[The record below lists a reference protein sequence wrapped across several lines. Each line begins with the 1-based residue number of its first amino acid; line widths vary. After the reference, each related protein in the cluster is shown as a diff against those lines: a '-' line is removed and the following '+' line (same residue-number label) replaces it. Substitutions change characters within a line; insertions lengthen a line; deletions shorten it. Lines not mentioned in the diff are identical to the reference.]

1 MKINMK
7 DCEDWKERARSER
20 AEISKMDFYEACG
33 RIASV
38 AADPENKAI
47 GMLSASMEIVKAYK
61 KLFPE
66 KKEEEPDAEKPAEK
80 TAPSALEKL
89 LFEQTYLAVVQYA
102 AVSSSEA
109 YSGFKALHGLVIDAG
124 LEEKYNFW
132 KMANGYE

>member
-1 MKINMK
+1 MKIIMK
-7 DCEDWKERARSER
+7 CYEELKKAHKEK
-20 AEISKMDFYEACG
+20 AEISKTDLIKVCC
-33 RIASV
+33 RIAN
-38 AADPENKAI
+38 AAAELENETAGI
-47 GMLSASMEIVKAYK
+47 LNASMEMLKV
-61 KLFPE
+61 LDEFFPE